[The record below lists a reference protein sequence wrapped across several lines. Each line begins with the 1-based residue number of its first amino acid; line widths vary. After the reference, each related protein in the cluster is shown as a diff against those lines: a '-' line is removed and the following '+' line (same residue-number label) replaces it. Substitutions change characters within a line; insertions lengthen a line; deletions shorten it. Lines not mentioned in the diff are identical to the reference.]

1 MALSLHR
8 PTLKE
13 LESRLGLSFHDQGLL
28 RQALV
33 HRSYLNES
41 GGAALDSYERMEFLG
56 DAVLEL
62 VISNELYRNLPQE
75 DEGALTKGRAA
86 LVCRE
91 SLARAA
97 RRLALGD
104 YISLGRGEHRNG
116 GPQRDSILEEVFEA
130 MVAAVYLD
138 QGYDA
143 ARQFIMQA
151 LEPEL
156 SAYCRGGPTPENPKS
171 LLQETLQARGQATP
185 RYQVVAIDGPG
196 HQPVFTVAVTVDG
209 ETLGQGSGA
218 KKAEAERAAARDAL
232 AQYRLT
238 PDPPA
243 AANTDRKTPANAP
256 ERPSHPRKNQP
267 NRSAGLCSPSFDATG
282 TPIKNAPPKPPSAA
296 ASNGSAAS
304 NPFSAPLNWMKRFGR
319 NSRKS

>member
-1 MALSLHR
+1 MSR
-8 PTLKE
+8 NRQTVKE
-13 LESRLGLSFHDQGLL
+13 LESRLGMSFRDQGLL

-33 HRSYLNES
+33 HRSYLNEQ
-41 GGAALDSYERMEFLG
+41 GGSALDSYERMEFLG

-62 VISNELYRNLPQE
+62 VISNELYRSLPQE
-75 DEGALTKGRAA
+75 DEGTLTKGRAA

-91 SLARAA
+91 SLAQAA
-97 RRLALGD
+97 RRLDLGD
-104 YISLGRGEHRNG
+104 YIALGRGERSSG

-138 QGYDA
+138 RGYDA

-156 SAYCRGGPTPENPKS
+156 SAYCRGGQTPENPKS
-171 LLQETLQARGQATP
+171 LLQETLQAQGRATP
-185 RYQVVAIDGPG
+185 RYQVLAMDGPG

-209 ETLGQGSGA
+209 QTLGQGSGA

-232 AQYRLT
+232 ARYCPS
-238 PDPPA
+238 PDTPA
-243 AANTDRKTPANAP
+243 ATPTDGKTAAKAP
-256 ERPSHPRKNQP
+256 EGRGNSGKNQS
-267 NRSAGLCSPSFDATG
+267 NCSAGLCSPSFDATG
-282 TPIKNAPPKPPSAA
+282 MPTRNAPPKLPNAA
-296 ASNGSAAS
+296 ASNGSAVS
-304 NPFSAPLNWMKRFGR
+304 SPFSAPLNWMKRFGR